1 MKEENSLKPPF
12 FSVIITTYNRKK
24 LLERALSSLL
34 NQTEKDWEVVLIDD
48 GSEDGT
54 SEMIPAYQKKIP
66 FSYVYQEN
74 KGFIQAK
81 NEGIRRSKGEYLTF
95 LDSDDEYAANHLE
108 NRKEILQK
116 YPDVELLHGGAKVIG
131 NQYVPDNDRPGRQ
144 ILVTDCAIS
153 GTFFIK
159 RKRMLE
165 LGGFKGTP
173 LSVDADFMKLVE
185 REGLQVMKVDIS
197 TYIYHRDTESS
208 VTLDM
213 MRKTEKDS
221 R

>member
-1 MKEENSLKPPF
+1 MKKENSLELPF

-66 FSYVYQEN
+66 RFSYVYQEN

-95 LDSDDEYAANHLE
+95 LDSDDEWLPE
-108 NRKEILQK
+108 
-116 YPDVELLHGGAKVIG
+116 
-131 NQYVPDNDRPGRQ
+131 
-144 ILVTDCAIS
+144 
-153 GTFFIK
+153 
-159 RKRMLE
+159 
-165 LGGFKGTP
+165 
-173 LSVDADFMKLVE
+173 
-185 REGLQVMKVDIS
+185 
-197 TYIYHRDTESS
+197 
-208 VTLDM
+208 
-213 MRKTEKDS
+213 KTEKQICYLENYKFEVDFIASLWNYEKVNFPYSIGENNLVEITLKKLLLKIKIKVNVIAS
-221 R
+221 RGIFLIITSLRSTSSLFPPAKSNNCTICRYW

>member
-1 MKEENSLKPPF
+1 MKKENSLKPPF

-66 FSYVYQEN
+66 RFSYIYQEN

-108 NRKEILQK
+108 NRKGILQK

-144 ILVTDCAIS
+144 ILVTNCAIS

-185 REGLQVMKVDIS
+185 QEGLQVMKV
-197 TYIYHRDTESS
+197 
-208 VTLDM
+208 
-213 MRKTEKDS
+213 
-221 R
+221 